1 MNKIILSKITEPQGV
16 LAVSDLTPDE
26 KKTLYA
32 MMQKLGSS
40 ENFAYK
46 RFFQDGFSTW
56 EIEGIFPL
64 KAAYLNWLRTEEKIF
79 LEVRCVGD
87 SFVDGD
93 DNVAMY
99 RHFYRIPPKVGES
112 ETFEEFSFDIN
123 EPGDFWR
130 FLGDIG
136 YRQRFGNFMADRGM
150 RSYHTVMKRFSDD
163 DWREWEKTG
172 IRQVTE
178 LFIEQY
184 GG

>member
-1 MNKIILSKITEPQGV
+1 MNKNILSKITEPQGV

-26 KKTLYA
+26 KKNLYA

-79 LEVRCVGD
+79 LEVRCVGERII
-87 SFVDGD
+87 SGE
-93 DNVAMY
+93 DNVAVY
-99 RHFYRIPPKVGES
+99 RYFYRIPPKAGEG
-112 ETFEEFSFDIN
+112 EKFEERTFDIN

-130 FLGDIG
+130 FLGDIF
-136 YRQRFGNFMADRGM
+136 YRQKFGDFMNQYGM
-150 RSYHTVMKRFSDD
+150 KSYNTVLKRFSED
-163 DWREWEKTG
+163 DWKEWEKMG

-178 LFIEQY
+178 LFTEKY
-184 GG
+184 GS